1 MKKEYFGQKHKF
13 HAYLLINLQCN
24 NKILTMMSIEQK
36 TVRKEQEK
44 TQEEQEIGLL
54 REWLP
59 KIDGEC
65 RAYIKGATE
74 ALLYAQEENQ
84 EMTVTATKKGV
95 LA

>member
-1 MKKEYFGQKHKF
+1 MM
-13 HAYLLINLQCN
+13 YL
-24 NKILTMMSIEQK
+24 
-36 TVRKEQEK
+36 EQEK

-74 ALLYAQEENQ
+74 ALLYAQEDTQ
-84 EMTVTATKKGV
+84 KMAASAAQKGV
-95 LA
+95 LS